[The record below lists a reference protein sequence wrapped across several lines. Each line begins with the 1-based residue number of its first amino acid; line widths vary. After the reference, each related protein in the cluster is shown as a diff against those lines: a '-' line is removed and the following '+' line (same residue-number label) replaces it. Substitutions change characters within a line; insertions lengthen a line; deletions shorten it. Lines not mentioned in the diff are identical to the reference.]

1 MCLSDGSRDS
11 KLQEAQTPASVG
23 LQESAGTEGHGAGAV
38 AAQPRDRPSDS
49 ARCSASFQRTPATS
63 SGRRLTTN
71 WPSPSSTFLGLAVPT
86 LPPRS
91 LRTTPSLCSPSQRP
105 RAAHVRLSHG
115 GLSNHVSECARPHV
129 CRVCPSCKGRI
140 VLISSAEL
148 HLRGMGSTQCREEE
162 GPRAWSNHPGTQLP
176 RQEGVEGL
184 VSGPCQRQGATGPFH
199 RVFLY
204 YYTNRPPQLLTCPHD
219 PQRSPQELPS
229 GLRAASFG
237 RHGSWVSRRP
247 FFPSE
252 DPSRVWS
259 PEPTEFYMRS
269 HHAFHL
275 LCSVPA
281 RSLPPARQ
289 LKLHSLNRHTV
300 PTHCRSP
307 RGLAARVCTH
317 TSVRGHACSLA
328 HTQHT
333 RTHGPHA
340 HTQHCILQKRKPIVY

>member
-1 MCLSDGSRDS
+1 MRGVITLER
-11 KLQEAQTPASVG
+11 
-23 LQESAGTEGHGAGAV
+23 
-38 AAQPRDRPSDS
+38 
-49 ARCSASFQRTPATS
+49 S
-63 SGRRLTTN
+63 SHGRRAWRVWSL
-71 WPSPSSTFLGLAVPT
+71 VPANG
-86 LPPRS
+86 
-91 LRTTPSLCSPSQRP
+91 
-105 RAAHVRLSHG
+105 RA
-115 GLSNHVSECARPHV
+115 
-129 CRVCPSCKGRI
+129 
-140 VLISSAEL
+140 
-148 HLRGMGSTQCREEE
+148 LRGRSIVCSFTITRTA
-162 GPRAWSNHPGTQLP
+162 P
-176 RQEGVEGL
+176 
-184 VSGPCQRQGATGPFH
+184 
-199 RVFLY
+199 
-204 YYTNRPPQLLTCPHD
+204 PPQLLTCPHD

>member
-204 YYTNRPPQLLTCPHD
+204 YYTNRPPPPNCSRVHMT
-219 PQRSPQELPS
+219 RSGHHRS
-229 GLRAASFG
+229 
-237 RHGSWVSRRP
+237 SRRVSGRQALEGTDPGSPAGPSSHPKILLVCGHRSRQNFTCGRTTLSTFCVP
-247 FFPSE
+247 FL
-252 DPSRVWS
+252 
-259 PEPTEFYMRS
+259 
-269 HHAFHL
+269 HAPFRPL
-275 LCSVPA
+275 GS
-281 RSLPPARQ
+281 S
-289 LKLHSLNRHTV
+289 S
-300 PTHCRSP
+300 S
-307 RGLAARVCTH
+307 
-317 TSVRGHACSLA
+317 
-328 HTQHT
+328 T
-333 RTHGPHA
+333 R
-340 HTQHCILQKRKPIVY
+340 